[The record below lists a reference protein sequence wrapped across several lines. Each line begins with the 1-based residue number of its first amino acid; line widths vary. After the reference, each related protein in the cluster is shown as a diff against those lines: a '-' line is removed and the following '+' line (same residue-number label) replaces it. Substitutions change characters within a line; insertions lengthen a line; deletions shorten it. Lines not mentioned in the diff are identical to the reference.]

1 VSTRRSSRRPARRK
15 SGSTVSTGAAS
26 TAAKAA
32 RAESPPAQR
41 TRQSPL
47 AYIGPVAAVVTVAS
61 TVIGLVFVFHPGC
74 KPQDVGRAAISDVQV
89 RQPMTYGGYLKKQE
103 LPEGSLSSGQLGR
116 PGVMVAFH
124 YEITG
129 MRGRHL
135 PLRWELTDEA
145 SNRLV
150 AQDQALT
157 IIPSTN
163 DEGRDWYVWV
173 PAPRSGR
180 RYYITV
186 TIYQPQKQLVPLR
199 HFDTPAFAVEA
210 T

>member
-1 VSTRRSSRRPARRK
+1 MKQRAARPAGGDGGLSLRDHRH
-15 SGSTVSTGAAS
+15 
-26 TAAKAA
+26 A
-32 RAESPPAQR
+32 R
-41 TRQSPL
+41 
-47 AYIGPVAAVVTVAS
+47 
-61 TVIGLVFVFHPGC
+61 
-74 KPQDVGRAAISDVQV
+74 QD
-89 RQPMTYGGYLKKQE
+89 
-103 LPEGSLSSGQLGR
+103 
-116 PGVMVAFH
+116 
-124 YEITG
+124 
-129 MRGRHL
+129 L

-145 SNRLV
+145 TNRLV

-186 TIYQPQKQLVPLR
+186 TIYQPEKQLLPLR
-199 HFDTPAFAVEA
+199 HFDTQAFSVEA

>member
-1 VSTRRSSRRPARRK
+1 
-15 SGSTVSTGAAS
+15 
-26 TAAKAA
+26 
-32 RAESPPAQR
+32 
-41 TRQSPL
+41 
-47 AYIGPVAAVVTVAS
+47 VTVAS
-61 TVIGLVFVFHPGC
+61 TVIGLVFVFRPGC
-74 KPQDVGRAAISDVQV
+74 KPQDVGRAAISDVHV
-89 RQPMTYGGYLKKQE
+89 RQPVTYGSYLKKQE
-103 LPEGSLSSGQLGR
+103 LPEGSLSSGQLGQ

-129 MRGRHL
+129 MRGKHL

-145 SNRLV
+145 TNRLV

-173 PAPRSGR
+173 PAPRGGR

-186 TIYQPQKQLVPLR
+186 TIYQPEKQLVPLR
-199 HFDTPAFAVEA
+199 HFDTPAFPDIEG

>member
-1 VSTRRSSRRPARRK
+1 
-15 SGSTVSTGAAS
+15 
-26 TAAKAA
+26 
-32 RAESPPAQR
+32 
-41 TRQSPL
+41 
-47 AYIGPVAAVVTVAS
+47 VTVAS
-61 TVIGLVFVFHPGC
+61 TVIGLVFVFRPGC
-74 KPQDVGRAAISDVQV
+74 KPQDVGRAAISDVPI

-103 LPEGSLSSGQLGR
+103 LPEGSMSSGQLGR

-145 SNRLV
+145 TNGLV

-186 TIYQPQKQLVPLR
+186 TIYQPEKQLVPLR
-199 HFDTPAFAVEA
+199 HFDTQAFSVGA